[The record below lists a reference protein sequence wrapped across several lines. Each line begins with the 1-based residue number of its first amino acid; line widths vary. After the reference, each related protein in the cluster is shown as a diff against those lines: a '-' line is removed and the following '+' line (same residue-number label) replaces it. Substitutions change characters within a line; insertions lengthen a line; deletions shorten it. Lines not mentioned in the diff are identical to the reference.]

1 MRHAVK
7 WAHDKAAEGEHHRA
21 LTRTLP
27 PSLPS
32 SPLLMRR
39 KKKNSMPPH
48 TRTLASSPH
57 ASSHL
62 KFNFADAK
70 RPVLLPGALA
80 LGNVLAAAAMMSIA
94 LAATLSVAP
103 LLLPGTLKIDTA
115 NTVCHGSS
123 AGSLTCLQT
132 FLYNTTVSHANEYE
146 QTYSGPFCLQ

>member
-7 WAHDKAAEGEHHRA
+7 WAHGKAAEGEHHRP
-21 LTRTLP
+21 LTHTLSL
-27 PSLPS
+27 SLPLS
-32 SPLLMRR
+32 VLPMPR
-39 KKKNSMPPH
+39 KNTSMPPH

-62 KFNFADAK
+62 KIDFADAK